1 MDLKNIKTL
10 IIDFGG
16 VLIDLDRQRCIDS
29 FVELGLPNV
38 ESMLDMCHQHGFF
51 LQHEKGLLT
60 DAEFRA
66 EIHKRI
72 LHPVTDEQIDEA
84 WNRFLVGVP
93 AYKLDFLLQLRQRYT
108 LYLLSNTNGIH
119 WQWAL
124 EHVFSYNNHRVEDF
138 FDHIFLSFEMK
149 MIKPDLEIFHQ
160 VIADT
165 GLNPAETLFIDDAEN
180 NCRTARSLGIRT
192 YTPQL
197 REDWR
202 TIFKAEVMCS

>member
-1 MDLKNIKTL
+1 MDLQGIKTL

-29 FVELGLPNV
+29 FVELGLPDV

-72 LHPVTDEQIDEA
+72 PHPVTDEQIDEA

-149 MIKPDLEIFHQ
+149 MIKPEPEIFHQ

-165 GLNPAETLFIDDAEN
+165 GLNPAETLFIDDAES

-202 TIFKAEVMCS
+202 TIFKAEVTCG